1 MAPEERHDSS
11 ARSDAIEPI
20 ARVLAHEFK
29 GLAVD
34 SPAGAAAAADVYTD
48 VSVSVPNVLPG
59 VAIGAG
65 SSCLLIRFDQIWEG
79 TKPGHKYHYP
89 CKFCTMPSSFR
100 AICCLPSL
108 TLNVET
114 HGHVAPAT
122 ARILTHMP
130 VFFVAAECAPA
141 DVGDVL
147 VPPRCISNREARK
160 GGER

>member
-1 MAPEERHDSS
+1 MLRIASVVFQAVGAGFVQDADAGLQRRERTICRVAVRTISLKLIVGPLAVVNMAPEERHDSS

-29 GLAVD
+29 GLAVE

-48 VSVSVPNVLPG
+48 VSVSVPNILPG

-100 AICCLPSL
+100 AICF
-108 TLNVET
+108 
-114 HGHVAPAT
+114 HH
-122 ARILTHMP
+122 
-130 VFFVAAECAPA
+130 
-141 DVGDVL
+141 
-147 VPPRCISNREARK
+147 
-160 GGER
+160 